1 MNRTISTCLCAST
14 AALCLLAASSTASG
28 QLFGRTQPGPDG
40 DMSNVRAARIEIEK
54 EAHDFGVVPDT
65 GTVTCVF
72 RFSNVGNDMLI
83 VSQIDSECGCTV
95 PELDIRDYLPGE
107 SGVIEVRFDPKD
119 RPGKHHK
126 FITVKSND
134 VSAPE
139 RKLGIVVE
147 VQQAVKL
154 SVPAVSIGRLVH
166 GHGGSGEVTLTS
178 EREVFNIKEIVI
190 GGAHVTSEI
199 VKREKTTNEAGKP
212 VHAVTVRFNVAPTA
226 PRGFLD
232 RQITYMTELSRLDG
246 KGTMEHMVRHHL
258 NAHIA
263 GQLQVTPEII
273 SIGTIPVG
281 EEFTREVRIFN
292 LLDKPFNVTGVRL
305 ETEAADAGIIV
316 THEMG
321 DVGGKQVP
329 LIRMTGK
336 APEQR
341 GAFNG
346 SIWVTT
352 DLPDEKEVQIK
363 FFGSVR
369 AAGRG
374 PIIVPP
380 ANKPDGQPSPVT
392 GPTGDD
398 TAGGK

>member
-1 MNRTISTCLCAST
+1 MNRIISTCLCASV
-14 AALCLLAASSTASG
+14 AALTLLAAPSTARA

-40 DMSNVRAARIEIEK
+40 DMTNVRAARIEFEQ
-54 EAHDFGVVPDT
+54 EAHDFGVIPDT
-65 GTVTCVF
+65 GTSTCFF
-72 RFSNVGNDMLI
+72 RFTNVGNDMLI
-83 VSQIDSECGCTV
+83 ISQVDSECGCTV

-134 VSAPE
+134 VAAAE

-154 SVPAVSIGRLVH
+154 SVPAVSIGRLVQ

-199 VKREKTTNEAGKP
+199 VKREKTTNAQGKP
-212 VHAVTVRFNVAPTA
+212 VHAVTVRYNVAPTA

-232 RQITYMTELSRLDG
+232 RQITYMTELSRLEG
-246 KGTMEHMVRHHL
+246 EGTMEHMVRHHL

-292 LLDKPFNVTGVRL
+292 LLDKPFKVTGVRL
-305 ETEAADAGIIV
+305 ETEADAGITV

-380 ANKPDGQPSPVT
+380 AKPEGQPSPAT
-392 GPTGDD
+392 SPTGDD
-398 TAGGK
+398 TEGGK